1 MFSTVIQNI
10 NKSHALDDMVTQG
23 NNKRSKVCD
32 ADSNGN
38 VNVNCR
44 R

>member
-10 NKSHALDDMVTQG
+10 NKPHALDDIVTQG

-32 ADSNGN
+32 ADGNGN
-38 VNVNCR
+38 VNPNCKR
-44 R
+44 